1 MASFP
6 ELHGEAVSGKAKMWS
21 IRVLEGGDNG
31 SACCETTHG
40 YVDGKKQTNI
50 KVISVGKN
58 IGKKNETTPL
68 QQAVSEAKAAWIKK
82 KESGYSIMVGSGIT
96 NTNASIADITRNVAN
111 VSVTNGE
118 DGEDG
123 EDSDGGDEQGR
134 DKGGEGGRSKG
145 IDKDV
150 PSPMLA
156 HDFSKRGKS
165 IKFPCF
171 AQRKYDGTRCV
182 AMSGKG
188 LYSRNKKRYPHLD
201 HIIAEVNKLPST
213 IILDGELY
221 SDTLTFQ
228 EIVGIVKRET
238 LRADGDQE
246 KQLQI
251 KLHVYDII
259 NGAPY
264 EERYANL
271 QMLFNKYKFKHLVL
285 VKSDMCE
292 SEEVIKELHARYV
305 QEGYEG
311 LILRNKAGLYKN
323 SRSVDLQKVKAFE
336 TEEFKIAAFKEG
348 EGLEAGCVIWVCEA
362 ENGLQFACRPRG
374 TREEREVLY
383 SDGKKYIGKMLSVR
397 YQEMTDSNVPRFPV
411 GIAIR
416 DYE

>member
-1 MASFP
+1 MNCRQDFKEKGGIPSMASFP
-6 ELHGEAVSGKAKMWS
+6 ELHGEAVSGKTKSWS
-21 IRVLEGGDNG
+21 IRVLERADTGVI
-31 SACCETTHG
+31 ETTHG
-40 YVDGKKQTNI
+40 YTDGKKQVNE
-50 KVISVGKN
+50 KVISTGKN

-68 QQAVSEAKAAWIKK
+68 QQAINEAKASWIKK
-82 KESGYSIMVGSGIT
+82 KESGYSPIGVSTSVAPATDIAKAVAAVNLKEDPDDSADDEDDSG
-96 NTNASIADITRNVAN
+96 R
-111 VSVTNGE
+111 G
-118 DGEDG
+118 
-123 EDSDGGDEQGR
+123 
-134 DKGGEGGRSKG
+134 KG

-156 HDFSKRGKS
+156 HDFLKRGKS
-165 IKFPCF
+165 IKFPCYT
-171 AQRKYDGTRCV
+171 QRKYDGTRCV
-182 AMSGKG
+182 AISGKG

-201 HIIAEVNKLPST
+201 HIVAEINKLPST

-238 LRADGDQE
+238 LKEGDQE

-259 NGAPY
+259 NKAPY

-271 QMLFNKYKFKHLVL
+271 QILFNKYKFQHLVL
-285 VKSDMCE
+285 VKSDICE
-292 SEEVIKELHARYV
+292 SEEAIKELHARYV
-305 QEGYEG
+305 AESYEG
-311 LILRNKAGLYKN
+311 LMLRNKTGLYKN

-336 TEEFKIAAFKEG
+336 TEEFKIVAYKEG

-362 ENGLQFACRPRG
+362 ENGQFACRPRG
-374 TREEREVLY
+374 TREERIELY
-383 SDGKKYIGKMLSVR
+383 SNGDNYVGKMLSVR

>member
-21 IRVLEGGDNG
+21 IRVLERDGTGVI
-31 SACCETTHG
+31 ETTHG
-40 YVDGKKQTNI
+40 YVDGKKQVNE
-50 KVISVGKN
+50 KVISAGKN

-68 QQAVSEAKAAWIKK
+68 QQAVSEAKASWIKK
-82 KESGYSIMVGSGIT
+82 KESGYSPIGIT
-96 NTNASIADITRNVAN
+96 TSATVSDITKGVAAVN
-111 VSVTNGE
+111 LDPESDEGE
-118 DGEDG
+118 DDN
-123 EDSDGGDEQGR
+123 GR
-134 DKGGEGGRSKG
+134 GKG

-156 HDFSKRGKS
+156 HDFLKRGKS

-171 AQRKYDGTRCV
+171 TQRKYDGTRCV

-188 LYSRNKKRYPHLD
+188 LFSRNKKRYPHLD
-201 HIIAEVNKLPST
+201 HIVAEINKLPNT

-238 LRADGDQE
+238 LKEGDQE
-246 KQLQI
+246 KQIQI

-259 NGAPY
+259 NKAPY

-271 QMLFNKYKFKHLVL
+271 QILFNKYKFKHLVL
-285 VKSDMCE
+285 VKSDICE
-292 SEEVIKELHARYV
+292 SEEAMKELHAQYV
-305 QEGYEG
+305 AENFEG
-311 LILRNKAGLYKN
+311 LMLRNKTGLYKN
-323 SRSVDLQKVKAFE
+323 SRAVDLQKFKAFE
-336 TEEFKIAAFKEG
+336 TEEFKIVSYKEG
-348 EGLEAGCVIWVCEA
+348 EGLETGCVIWICEA
-362 ENGLQFACRPRG
+362 ENGLHFACRPRG

-383 SDGKKYIGKMLSVR
+383 SDGKKYVGKKLTVR

>member
-6 ELHGEAVSGKAKMWS
+6 ELQGEAVSGKTKTWS
-21 IRVLEGGDNG
+21 IRVLERSVTGVI
-31 SACCETTHG
+31 ETTHG
-40 YVDGKKQTNI
+40 YVDGKKQVNE
-50 KVISVGKN
+50 KVISIGKN

-68 QQAVSEAKAAWIKK
+68 QQAVSEAKASWIKK
-82 KESGYSIMVGSGIT
+82 KESGYSPIGVGTSATPISDIVGAVAAVNLDEADSEDDSG
-96 NTNASIADITRNVAN
+96 R
-111 VSVTNGE
+111 G
-118 DGEDG
+118 
-123 EDSDGGDEQGR
+123 
-134 DKGGEGGRSKG
+134 KG

-156 HDFSKRGKS
+156 HDFLKRGKS
-165 IKFPCF
+165 IKFPCY

-188 LYSRNKKRYPHLD
+188 LFSRNKKRYPHLD
-201 HIIAEVNKLPST
+201 HIVAEINKLPNT

-238 LRADGDQE
+238 LKEGDQE
-246 KQLQI
+246 KQVQI

-259 NGAPY
+259 NTAPY

-271 QMLFNKYKFKHLVL
+271 QILFNKYKFKHLVL
-285 VKSDMCE
+285 VKSDICE
-292 SEEVIKELHARYV
+292 SEEKIKELHAQYV
-305 QEGYEG
+305 AEGYEG
-311 LILRNKAGLYKN
+311 LMLRNKTGLYKN
-323 SRSVDLQKVKAFE
+323 SRSTDLQKVKAFE
-336 TEEFKIAAFKEG
+336 TEEFKIVAFKEG
-348 EGLEAGCVIWVCEA
+348 VAAETGCVIWICEA

-383 SDGKKYIGKMLSVR
+383 SDGDKYIGKMLSVR
-397 YQEMTDSNVPRFPV
+397 YQEMTDSQVPRFPV

>member
-6 ELHGEAVSGKAKMWS
+6 ELQGEAQTGKIKTWS
-21 IRVLEGGDNG
+21 IRVLERVSRGVI
-31 SACCETTHG
+31 ETTHG
-40 YVDGKKQTNI
+40 YVDGKKQVNE
-50 KVISVGKN
+50 KVISTGKN

-68 QQAVSEAKAAWIKK
+68 QQAVSEAKASWIKK
-82 KESGYSIMVGSGIT
+82 KESGYSPIGVGTSAIPV
-96 NTNASIADITRNVAN
+96 SDITDGVATVN
-111 VSVTNGE
+111 LDAKDESDE
-118 DGEDG
+118 D
-123 EDSDGGDEQGR
+123 DSGR
-134 DKGGEGGRSKG
+134 GKG

-156 HDFSKRGKS
+156 HDFLKRGKS
-165 IKFPCF
+165 IKFPCY

-188 LYSRNKKRYPHLD
+188 LFSRNKKRYPHLD
-201 HIIAEVNKLPST
+201 HIVAEINKLPNT

-238 LRADGDQE
+238 LKEGDQE

-259 NGAPY
+259 NKAPY

-271 QMLFNKYKFKHLVL
+271 QILFNKYKFKHIVL
-285 VKSDMCE
+285 VKSDICE
-292 SEEVIKELHARYV
+292 SEEKIKELHAQYV
-305 QEGYEG
+305 AEGYEG
-311 LILRNKAGLYKN
+311 LMLRNKTGLYKN
-323 SRSVDLQKVKAFE
+323 SRAVDLQKFKVFFDG
-336 TEEFKIAAFKEG
+336 EFKIVAFKEG
-348 EGLEAGCVIWVCEA
+348 VAAETGCVIWVCEA

-383 SDGKKYIGKMLSVR
+383 SDGDKYIGKMLSVR
-397 YQEMTDSNVPRFPV
+397 YQEMTDSQVPRFPV

>member
-6 ELHGEAVSGKAKMWS
+6 ELHGEATTGKIKLWS
-21 IRVLEGGDNG
+21 IRVLERDGTGVI
-31 SACCETTHG
+31 ETTHG
-40 YVDGKKQTNI
+40 YVDGKKQVNE
-50 KVISVGKN
+50 KVISAGKN

-68 QQAVSEAKAAWIKK
+68 QQAVSEAKASWIKK
-82 KESGYSIMVGSGIT
+82 KESGYSPIGIT
-96 NTNASIADITRNVAN
+96 TSVTTSVTTVSDITDGVAAVN
-111 VSVTNGE
+111 LDADDEG
-118 DGEDG
+118 DD
-123 EDSDGGDEQGR
+123 DSGR
-134 DKGGEGGRSKG
+134 GKG

-156 HDFSKRGKS
+156 HDFLKRGKA

-188 LYSRNKKRYPHLD
+188 LFSRNKKRYPHLD
-201 HIIAEVNKLPST
+201 HIIAEANKLPNT

-238 LRADGDQE
+238 LKEGDQE
-246 KQLQI
+246 KQIQI

-259 NGAPY
+259 NEAPY
-264 EERYANL
+264 ELRYTNL

-285 VKSDMCE
+285 VKSDICE
-292 SEEVIKELHARYV
+292 SEETMKELHAQYV
-305 QEGYEG
+305 AEGFEG

-323 SRSVDLQKVKAFE
+323 SRAVDLQKFKEFFDG
-336 TEEFKIAAFKEG
+336 EFKIVGYKEG
-348 EGLEAGCVIWVCEA
+348 EGLETGCVIWVCEA

-374 TREEREVLY
+374 TREEREILY
-383 SDGKKYIGKMLSVR
+383 SDGKKYIGKKLTVR

>member
-21 IRVLEGGDNG
+21 IRVLERDGTGVI
-31 SACCETTHG
+31 ETTHG
-40 YVDGKKQTNI
+40 YVDGKKQVNE
-50 KVISVGKN
+50 KVISAGKN

-68 QQAVSEAKAAWIKK
+68 QQAVSEAKASWIKK
-82 KESGYSIMVGSGIT
+82 KESGYSPIGIT
-96 NTNASIADITRNVAN
+96 TSATVSDITDGVVAVN
-111 VSVTNGE
+111 LDAKDESDEGE
-118 DGEDG
+118 DA
-123 EDSDGGDEQGR
+123 GR
-134 DKGGEGGRSKG
+134 GKG

-156 HDFSKRGKS
+156 HDFLKRGKA

-171 AQRKYDGTRCV
+171 TQRKYDGTRCV
-182 AMSGKG
+182 AISGKG
-188 LYSRNKKRYPHLD
+188 LFSRNKKRYPHLD
-201 HIIAEVNKLPST
+201 HIVAEINKLPNT

-238 LRADGDQE
+238 LKEGDQE
-246 KQLQI
+246 KQIQI

-259 NGAPY
+259 NEAPY
-264 EERYANL
+264 ELRYTNL

-285 VKSDMCE
+285 VKSDICE
-292 SEEVIKELHARYV
+292 SEEAMKELHAQYV
-305 QEGYEG
+305 AEGFEG
-311 LILRNKAGLYKN
+311 LMLRNKTGLYKN
-323 SRSVDLQKVKAFE
+323 SRAVDLQKFKEFFDG
-336 TEEFKIAAFKEG
+336 EFKIVGYKEG
-348 EGLEAGCVIWVCEA
+348 EGLETGCVIWVCEA

-383 SDGKKYIGKMLSVR
+383 SDGKKYVGKKLTVR

>member
-6 ELHGEAVSGKAKMWS
+6 ELQGEATTGKIKSWS
-21 IRVLEGGDNG
+21 IRVVERDNTG
-31 SACCETTHG
+31 VIETTHG
-40 YVDGKKQTNI
+40 YVDGKKQINE
-50 KVISVGKN
+50 KVISTGKN

-68 QQAVSEAKAAWIKK
+68 QQAVSEAKASWIKK
-82 KESGYSIMVGSGIT
+82 KESGYSPIGIT
-96 NTNASIADITRNVAN
+96 DTVSDITKGVAIVN
-111 VSVTNGE
+111 LNKDREEGE
-118 DGEDG
+118 SDED
-123 EDSDGGDEQGR
+123 DSGR
-134 DKGGEGGRSKG
+134 GKG

-156 HDFSKRGKS
+156 HDFLKRGKA

-188 LYSRNKKRYPHLD
+188 LFSRNKKRYPHLD
-201 HIIAEVNKLPST
+201 HIVAEVNKLPNT

-238 LRADGDQE
+238 IKEGDQE
-246 KQLQI
+246 KQIQI

-259 NGAPY
+259 NKAPY

-285 VKSDMCE
+285 VKSDICE
-292 SEEVIKELHARYV
+292 SEEAMKELHAQYV
-305 QEGYEG
+305 AEGFEG

-323 SRSVDLQKVKAFE
+323 SRAVDLQKFKEFFDG
-336 TEEFKIAAFKEG
+336 EFKIVSYKEG
-348 EGLEAGCVIWVCEA
+348 EGLEAGCVIWICEA

-383 SDGKKYIGKMLSVR
+383 SDGKKYVGKKLTVR

>member
-21 IRVLEGGDNG
+21 IRVLERDGTGII
-31 SACCETTHG
+31 ETTHG
-40 YVDGKKQTNI
+40 YVDGKKQVNE
-50 KVISVGKN
+50 KVISAGKN

-68 QQAVSEAKAAWIKK
+68 QQAVSEAKASWIKK
-82 KESGYSIMVGSGIT
+82 KESGYSPIGIT
-96 NTNASIADITRNVAN
+96 SVTTVSDITNGVAAVN
-111 VSVTNGE
+111 LDADDEG
-118 DGEDG
+118 DD
-123 EDSDGGDEQGR
+123 DSGR
-134 DKGGEGGRSKG
+134 GKG

-156 HDFSKRGKS
+156 HDFLKRGKS

-188 LYSRNKKRYPHLD
+188 LFSRNKKRYPHLD
-201 HIIAEVNKLPST
+201 HIVAEINKLPST

-238 LRADGDQE
+238 LRPAGISNTRGSATAAQQSKEGDQE
-246 KQLQI
+246 KQIQI

-259 NGAPY
+259 NEAPY
-264 EERYANL
+264 ELRYTNL

-285 VKSDMCE
+285 VKSDICE
-292 SEEVIKELHARYV
+292 SEEAMKELHAQYV
-305 QEGYEG
+305 AEGFEG
-311 LILRNKAGLYKN
+311 LMLRNKAGLYKN
-323 SRSVDLQKVKAFE
+323 SRAIDLQKFKEFFDG
-336 TEEFKIAAFKEG
+336 EFKIVGYKEG
-348 EGLEAGCVIWVCEA
+348 EGLETGCVIWVCEA

-383 SDGKKYIGKMLSVR
+383 SDGKKYIGKKLTVR

>member
-6 ELHGEAVSGKAKMWS
+6 ELQGEAQTGKIKTWS
-21 IRVLEGGDNG
+21 IRVLERDNAG
-31 SACCETTHG
+31 VIETTHG
-40 YVDGKKQTNI
+40 YVDGKKQVNE
-50 KVISVGKN
+50 KVISIGKN

-68 QQAVSEAKAAWIKK
+68 QQAVSEAKASWIKK
-82 KESGYSIMVGSGIT
+82 KESGYSPIGVGTSAT
-96 NTNASIADITRNVAN
+96 SVSDITDGVATVN
-111 VSVTNGE
+111 LDAKDESDE
-118 DGEDG
+118 DD
-123 EDSDGGDEQGR
+123 DAGR
-134 DKGGEGGRSKG
+134 GKG

-156 HDFSKRGKS
+156 HDYLKRGKS
-165 IKFPCF
+165 IKFPCY

-188 LYSRNKKRYPHLD
+188 LFSRNKKRYPHLD
-201 HIIAEVNKLPST
+201 HIVAEINKLPNT

-238 LRADGDQE
+238 LRPAGDEE
-246 KQLQI
+246 KQVQI

-259 NGAPY
+259 NKAPY

-271 QMLFNKYKFKHLVL
+271 QILFNKYKFKHLVL
-285 VKSDMCE
+285 VKSDICE
-292 SEEVIKELHARYV
+292 SEEKIKELHALYV
-305 QEGYEG
+305 AEGYEG
-311 LILRNKAGLYKN
+311 LMLRNKTGLYKN
-323 SRSVDLQKVKAFE
+323 SRSTDLQKFKVFFDG
-336 TEEFKIAAFKEG
+336 EFKIVAFKEG
-348 EGLEAGCVIWVCEA
+348 AAAETGCVIWVCEA

-374 TREEREVLY
+374 TREARVELY
-383 SDGKKYIGKMLSVR
+383 SDGEKYVGKMLSVR
-397 YQEMTDSNVPRFPV
+397 YQEMTDSQVPRFPV

>member
-6 ELHGEAVSGKAKMWS
+6 ELQGEATTGKTKMWS
-21 IRVLEGGDNG
+21 IRVLERDNAG
-31 SACCETTHG
+31 VIETTHG
-40 YVDGKKQTNI
+40 YVDGKKQVNE

-68 QQAVSEAKAAWIKK
+68 QQAVSEAKASWIKK
-82 KESGYSIMVGSGIT
+82 KESGYSPLGVTTTPIT
-96 NTNASIADITRNVAN
+96 VSDITKGVAA
-111 VSVTNGE
+111 VDLDESGDDE
-118 DGEDG
+118 D
-123 EDSDGGDEQGR
+123 DSGR
-134 DKGGEGGRSKG
+134 GKG

-156 HDFSKRGKS
+156 HDFLKRGKS
-165 IKFPCF
+165 IKFPCYT
-171 AQRKYDGTRCV
+171 QRKYDGTRCV
-182 AMSGKG
+182 AISGKG
-188 LYSRNKKRYPHLD
+188 LFSRNKKRYPHLD
-201 HIIAEVNKLPST
+201 HIVAEINKLPST

-238 LRADGDQE
+238 LKEGDE
-246 KQLQI
+246 AKQLQI

-259 NGAPY
+259 NKAPY

-271 QMLFNKYKFKHLVL
+271 QILFNKYKFQHLVL
-285 VKSDMCE
+285 VKSDICE
-292 SEEVIKELHARYV
+292 SEEAIKELHARYV
-305 QEGYEG
+305 AESYEG
-311 LILRNKAGLYKN
+311 LMLRNKAGLYKN

-336 TEEFKIAAFKEG
+336 TEEFKIVAFKEG
-348 EGLEAGCVIWVCEA
+348 EGLEAGCVIWICEA
-362 ENGLQFACRPRG
+362 ENGLQFSCRPRG

-383 SDGKKYIGKMLSVR
+383 SDGKKYVGKKLTVR

-411 GIAIR
+411 GITVR